1 MRFLFYDRILEME
14 LGKRATATRSISL
27 GDEFLPEH
35 YPRKPLMP
43 ATLILESVTQVAG
56 WLYIA
61 TKGFAISTVLALAQ
75 GVEVCGEARPGS
87 TLRLDAAMLYEH
99 RGGATLQGAA
109 ICDDRPVLRVERLV
123 FASRPLP
130 APDDIRRAR
139 EMFHYVSNGYRLDGV
154 QSQGVQSE

>member
-14 LGKRATATRSISL
+14 PGKRATATRAISL

-35 YPRKPLMP
+35 YARRPLMP

-61 TKGFAISTVLALAQ
+61 TKDFAISTVLALAQ
-75 GVEVCGEARPGS
+75 GVEVSGEVRPGS
-87 TLRLDAAMLYEH
+87 TLRLNAVMLYEH
-99 RGGATLQGAA
+99 RGGATLQGVAT
-109 ICDDRPVLRVERLV
+109 CDDRPVLRVERLV

-139 EMFHYVSNGYRLDGV
+139 EMFDYVSGGYRLNGTH
-154 QSQGVQSE
+154 SQ